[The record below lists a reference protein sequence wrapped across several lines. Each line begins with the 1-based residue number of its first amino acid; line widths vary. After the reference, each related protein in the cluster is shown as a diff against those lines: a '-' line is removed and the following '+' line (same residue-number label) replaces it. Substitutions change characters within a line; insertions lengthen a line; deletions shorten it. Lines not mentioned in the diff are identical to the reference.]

1 MTIGVTFDWLII
13 AVLIL
18 IFYWTQTSITRARLG
33 RKIFIRRIPGIT
45 AIEEAIGRATEMGK
59 PIVYS
64 PGTSGERDVPTYAS
78 LGILSY
84 VARLAARLGV
94 RIIVT
99 VVRPTVYPM
108 AESTVREAF
117 RQEGKLDNFVEED
130 IMFLSENTIIYAM
143 TTANIIERENAACAF
158 FMGTFDFTSLL
169 MTEPGSRLGAIQIA
183 GDVGL
188 WQIPFLISSCDYTII
203 GEEVYAEPV
212 EFSAGKNRFTIP
224 VHLRKPGYYEYTA
237 SIQLPERPEPRERLR
252 KAHHQARCVQVPAAV
267 PFGRIGHSLLGGN
280 DRPNWG
286 GTLWARPRG
295 ASVPSVRGAV
305 EAGVRGARATSR
317 PLA

>member
-33 RKIFIRRIPGIT
+33 RKIFIRRIPGIA

-84 VARLAARLGV
+84 VARLAAKLGV

-117 RQEGKLDNFVEED
+117 RQEGKLDSFVEED

-158 FMGTFDFTSLL
+158 FIGTFDFTSLL

-203 GEEVYAEPV
+203 GEEVYAA
-212 EFSAGKNRFTIP
+212 SAYVSDAPEIKGSIRAQDRMKLLLVLLILVGIILTTIP
-224 VHLRKPGYYEYTA
+224 GLSE
-237 SIQLPERPEPRERLR
+237 
-252 KAHHQARCVQVPAAV
+252 CWFVQM
-267 PFGRIGHSLLGGN
+267 FMRYQ
-280 DRPNWG
+280 
-286 GTLWARPRG
+286 
-295 ASVPSVRGAV
+295 
-305 EAGVRGARATSR
+305 
-317 PLA
+317 